1 MKEIIIS
8 NHVAL
13 SMQNRGATEVEVISC
28 IQLNERKQTK
38 RGKLT
43 ARNTFIF
50 GSISPVNQKIYK
62 LKTVEAIFVDEPNA
76 ITVVTVKVYY
86 HNE

>member
-1 MKEIIIS
+1 MKEIIVS
-8 NHVAL
+8 KHASLNML
-13 SMQNRGATEVEVISC
+13 NRGANDEEVKSC
-28 IQLNERKQTK
+28 IQSNKWELAKGTK
-38 RGKLT
+38 FKTR
-43 ARNTFIF
+43 RTFSF
-50 GSISPVNQKIYK
+50 DAISPVNGKHYV